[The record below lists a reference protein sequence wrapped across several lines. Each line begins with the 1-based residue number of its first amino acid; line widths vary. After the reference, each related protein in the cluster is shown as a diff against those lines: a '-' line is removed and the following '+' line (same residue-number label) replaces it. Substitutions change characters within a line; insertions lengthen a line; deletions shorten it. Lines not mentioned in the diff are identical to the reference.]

1 MEIDVEHVAKLANLP
16 LDEKRLEILGK
27 QLTETLLYI
36 DRLNEIP
43 TEKVEPTSQVTGL
56 TNVTRDDTVSASLP
70 QEAAVENAPETHN
83 GYIVVNAIFEE
94 SQ

>member
-1 MEIDVEHVAKLANLP
+1 MEIDVEHAAKLANLP

-43 TEKVEPTSQVTGL
+43 TEKVEHTSQVTGL
-56 TNVTRDDTVSASLP
+56 TNVTRGDTVSASLS
-70 QEAAVENAPETHN
+70 QEAAVENASATYN
-83 GYIVVNAIFEE
+83 GYIVVDAILEE
-94 SQ
+94 EQ

>member
-1 MEIDVEHVAKLANLP
+1 MEINVEHVAKLATLP
-16 LDEKRLEILGK
+16 LDETHMKMLEK
-27 QLTETLLYI
+27 QLNETLSYI

-56 TNVTRDDTVSASLP
+56 TNVTRDDEVSLSLP
-70 QEAAVENAPETHN
+70 QQAALENAPKTYN

-94 SQ
+94 

>member
-1 MEIDVEHVAKLANLP
+1 MEINVEHVAKLATLP
-16 LDEKRLEILGK
+16 LDEMHMKMLAK
-27 QLTETLLYI
+27 QLNETLSYI

-56 TNVTRDDTVSASLP
+56 TNVTRDDEVSASLP
-70 QEAAVENAPETHN
+70 QQAALENAPETYN

-94 SQ
+94 EL

>member
-1 MEIDVEHVAKLANLP
+1 MEINVEHVAKLATLP
-16 LDEKRLEILGK
+16 LDETHMKMLEK
-27 QLTETLLYI
+27 QLNETLSYI

-56 TNVTRDDTVSASLP
+56 TNVTRNDEVSLSLP
-70 QEAAVENAPETHN
+70 QQAALENAPETYN

-94 SQ
+94 

>member
-16 LDEKRLEILGK
+16 LDEKRLEILEK

-43 TEKVEPTSQVTGL
+43 TEKVEPTSQVTRL
-56 TNVTRDDTVSASLP
+56 THVTRDDTVSAPLP
-70 QEAAVENAPETHN
+70 QEASVGNAPETHN

-94 SQ
+94 